1 MTTPNLNSSNGI
13 AQAAI
18 DYLWMK
24 RNFGLPFATSRII
37 TNIGIQENKRP
48 MLLKVLHHLK
58 SIGILNSVGTGNI
71 RWSLT
76 QEYQDDEKG
85 LEKALAH
92 LGANPMS
99 SKGGSSSGASTG
111 DSGLLGKAVGD
122 LLGQVVALRTKVEE
136 LEKRGSGPSV
146 ITVKKMDRPDIKLE
160 ETLPANFQDIVD
172 LAVCRRN
179 ILMVGP
185 SGCGKT
191 TTASLLAKA
200 LGLDFDMLAL
210 SGGTNESHLMG
221 RTIPNMQTGSS
232 SYIRSGFVRCF
243 SEGGVFLCDEMDAAD
258 PNVML
263 VLNSALANGY
273 CSVPNYNDG
282 KPIYQHKDFVMV
294 AAANTFGKGAT
305 RVYAGRNTLDDATL
319 DRFRIG
325 TIECDYDERIEAAVC
340 PDGELRSRLQTIRRK
355 IDSAGLRRVMSTRFI
370 KDAYLMS
377 SHGWDYSKIA
387 NAYFAGWSSDERV
400 KVS

>member
-1 MTTPNLNSSNGI
+1 MSTTNLNTSHGLGE
-13 AQAAI
+13 AAI
-18 DYLWMK
+18 RYLWEK
-24 RNFGLPFATSRII
+24 INYGVPYATSRII
-37 TNIGIQENKRP
+37 ANIGIQEQKRP
-48 MLLKVLHHLK
+48 MLLKVLHYLK
-58 SIGILNSVGTGNI
+58 SIGILDSQGTGNI
-71 RWSLT
+71 RWQFSRSYKQLP
-76 QEYQDDEKG
+76 DG
-85 LEKALAH
+85 LEKALERFQ
-92 LGANPMS
+92 ANPMT
-99 SKGGSSSGASTG
+99 SKSPAPSKDPSG
-111 DSGLLGKAVGD
+111 DSGLLAKAVGD
-122 LLGQVVALRTKVEE
+122 LLGQVVALKAQVEV
-136 LEKRGSGPSV
+136 LEKRGAGPSV
-146 ITVKKMDRPDIKLE
+146 ITVKKFNRPDITLE
-160 ETLPANFQDIVD
+160 DTLPSNFQDIVD

-232 SYIRSGFVRCF
+232 SYTRSGFIRCF

-273 CSVPNYNDG
+273 CSIPNYNDG

-340 PDGELRSRLQTIRRK
+340 PDAELRGRLQSIRKK
-355 IDSAGLRRVMSTRFI
+355 IDDAGLRRVMSTRFI

-377 SHGWDYSKIA
+377 SHGWDFSKIA
-387 NAYFAGWSSDERV
+387 NAYFAGWTSDERV

>member
-1 MTTPNLNSSNGI
+1 MSDSNLNSSNGI
-13 AQAAI
+13 GQAAI
-18 DYLWMK
+18 EYLWTK
-24 RNFGLPFATSRII
+24 RNFGVPLATSRII
-37 TNIGIQENKRP
+37 ANIGLPENKRS

-58 SIGILNSVGTGNI
+58 GLGILGSQGTGNI
-71 RWSLT
+71 RWSISP
-76 QEYQDDEKG
+76 EYQEREDGREQ
-85 LEKALAH
+85 AQAQFW
-92 LGANPMS
+92 ANPMTGS
-99 SKGGSSSGASTG
+99 RGSSSGASSG
-111 DSGLLGKAVGD
+111 DSGRLEKAVTE
-122 LLGQVVALRTKVEE
+122 LLGQVVELKAKVKE
-136 LEKRGSGPSV
+136 LEQKGSSPSV
-146 ITVKKMDRPDIKLE
+146 ITIKKAGRPDIELE

-172 LAVCRRN
+172 LAACRRN

-221 RTIPNMQTGSS
+221 RTIPNMQTGEST
-232 SYIRSGFVRCF
+232 YTRSGFVRCF
-243 SEGGVFLCDEMDAAD
+243 SEGGVFLCDELDAAD

-273 CSVPNYNDG
+273 FSIPNYNEG
-282 KPIYQHKDFVMV
+282 RPVYQHKDFVMV

-340 PDGELRSRLQTIRRK
+340 PDRELRDRLQGIRKK
-355 IDSAGLRRVMSTRFI
+355 IEAAGLRRVMSTRFI

-387 NAYFAGWSSDERV
+387 NVYFAGWSSDERV